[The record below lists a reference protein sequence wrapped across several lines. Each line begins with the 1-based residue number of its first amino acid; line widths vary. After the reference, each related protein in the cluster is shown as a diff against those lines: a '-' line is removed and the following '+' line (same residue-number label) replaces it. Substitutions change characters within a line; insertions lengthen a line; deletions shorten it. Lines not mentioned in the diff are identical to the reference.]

1 MNLRSNLKH
10 AVAGSLAAMFV
21 AVGPAAA
28 QDHPIATTIGPSE
41 LASRLDDGSAPFV
54 LDVRTRAEYAEGH
67 IAGAINIPHSE
78 LADRLDEL
86 GFETSAEVVVY
97 CQAGPRAAHAA
108 ATLEEAGFSGVRDL
122 EGHFRAWSAAERPF
136 EVGTDEDA
144 ELSES
149 ERGDEASD
157 SEGDDQ

>member
-1 MNLRSNLKH
+1 MNLRSNLKY

-67 IAGAINIPHSE
+67 IAGAINIPHRE

-86 GFETSAEVVVY
+86 DFETSAEVVIY

-108 ATLEEAGFSGVRDL
+108 ATLEEAGFTGVRDL

-136 EVGTDEDA
+136 ETGTDEAAELSDGEDA
-144 ELSES
+144 ELSN
-149 ERGDEASD
+149 
-157 SEGDDQ
+157 SEGADQ